1 MDSIIK
7 MIAEKAGISEA
18 QAKTALTTLMGFLKD
33 KMPGGL
39 GAQVEG
45 FIQSGGA
52 ATGGDMMGGLKDK
65 IGGMFGN

>member
-18 QAKTALTTLMGFLKD
+18 QAQTALTTLMGFLKD

-45 FIQSGGA
+45 FLESGGA
-52 ATGGDMMGGLKDK
+52 AAGGDMLGGLKDK
-65 IGGMFGN
+65 IGGILGS